1 MAELHVVTAIG
12 DPEFESFV
20 ARTMH
25 SQGWSVLFR
34 AVDTLLL
41 TQYLKSSTT
50 IKPVLIYS
58 SDIQGLDSD
67 FLASIS
73 GLIERSVG
81 FAQPNAVEISGVLI
95 ERTQDEAALL
105 AAIFNQ
111 GRAPLRQQG
120 LSGQATRRSRVIA
133 IASANHGDGTTLSAI
148 NLAIELNLQGKKVLL
163 IDAHD
168 HIPAIAITLG
178 ERNLNGS
185 QPNRVSPLLEVFE
198 LTQENAP
205 TMGGTLIEASSHVD
219 YVIIDLGVIRAR
231 EDAPTERRWQG
242 AFSHWVLDNAD
253 DLWLISSPRL
263 MSVHSLQQFQSSAIV
278 RTLRARITF
287 ILNHRISGKRGDLQ
301 EEKFLSLVAP
311 SHPHAIRVMPL
322 DLRGASA
329 AEQERSILV
338 ESNPKGPL
346 RKKYLEVATMLTA

>member
-34 AVDTLLL
+34 AVDILLL

-67 FLASIS
+67 FLVSIS

-95 ERTQDEAALL
+95 ERTQDETALL
-105 AAIFNQ
+105 AAIINQ

-120 LSGQATRRSRVIA
+120 LSGQATGRSRVIA
-133 IASANHGDGTTLSAI
+133 IASANHGDGATLSAI
-148 NLAIELNLQGKKVLL
+148 NLTIELNLQEKKVLL
-163 IDAHD
+163 IDAHN

-205 TMGGTLIEASSHVD
+205 TMGGTIIEASSRVD
-219 YVIIDLGVIRAR
+219 YVIIDLGVLRAR

-253 DLWLISSPRL
+253 DLWLFSSPRL
-263 MSVHSLQQFQSSAIV
+263 MSSHSLQQFQSSAIV

-322 DLRGASA
+322 DLRGVSA

-338 ESNPKGPL
+338 ESNAKGPL
-346 RKKYLEVATMLTA
+346 RKKYLELATMLTA

>member
-20 ARTMH
+20 ARTLH

-34 AVDTLLL
+34 AVDILLL

-81 FAQPNAVEISGVLI
+81 FAQPNAGEISGGLI
-95 ERTQDEAALL
+95 ERTQDETALL

-120 LSGQATRRSRVIA
+120 LSGQSARRSRVIG
-133 IASANHGDGTTLSAI
+133 IASANHGDGATLSAI

-178 ERNLNGS
+178 ERNLNGL

-198 LTQENAP
+198 LTRENAP
-205 TMGGTLIEASSHVD
+205 TMSETLIEASSRVD
-219 YVIIDLGVIRAR
+219 FVVIDLGVIYAR
-231 EDAPTERRWQG
+231 EVALTERRWQG
-242 AFSHWVLDNAD
+242 AFAHWVLDNAD
-253 DLWLISSPRL
+253 DLWLLASPRL
-263 MSVHSLQQFQSSAIV
+263 MSVHSLQQFQSSAIA

-287 ILNHRISGKRGDLQ
+287 ILNQRISGKRGDRQ

-322 DLRGASA
+322 DLRGANA

-338 ESNPKGPL
+338 ESNPKAAL
-346 RKKYLEVATMLTA
+346 RKKYLELATMLTA